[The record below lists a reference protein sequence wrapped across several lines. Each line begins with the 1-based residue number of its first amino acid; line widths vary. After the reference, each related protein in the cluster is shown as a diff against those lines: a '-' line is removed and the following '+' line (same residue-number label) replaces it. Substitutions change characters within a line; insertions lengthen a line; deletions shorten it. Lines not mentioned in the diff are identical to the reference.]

1 MEEVVVPVLSSSS
14 AFNSKQWELQQ
25 HDLLLIQQRQQLEQ
39 LKKEQEELKS
49 RLRRYG
55 KVANSQSAQ
64 QSTKYIP
71 VTQPAPHQP
80 VATLSKPVPSNN
92 LCTENVKH
100 KQKEFA
106 EVCDKIVDI
115 LTDENHKVTDEV
127 NHKTEI
133 TNTSDSS
140 SNDKDTGNGDP
151 PYALAFN
158 SESTSSV
165 EATGDAQEV
174 TATVSQNTISSS
186 YDDERPIKPLQG

>member
-1 MEEVVVPVLSSSS
+1 MEEVVVPALSSSS
-14 AFNSKQWELQQ
+14 VFNSKQWQLQQ

-55 KVANSQSAQ
+55 KVTNSQSAQ

-80 VATLSKPVPSNN
+80 VATLSTPVSSNN
-92 LCTENVKH
+92 SCTNSVKH
-100 KQKEFA
+100 KQNET

-115 LTDENHKVTDEV
+115 LTDESHQVTDEV
-127 NHKTEI
+127 NHKIEL
-133 TNTSDSS
+133 TNASLDSS
-140 SNDKDTGNGDP
+140 SNDKGTGNVDP
-151 PYALAFN
+151 LSSFN
-158 SESTSSV
+158 AESASSV

-174 TATVSQNTISSS
+174 MATISQNTIPSS